1 MTPRTTGSMVAYHR
15 QFDTIWMEFG
25 RWAIPQYKAVC
36 SGTGTHIDAGRPN
49 TWVQLWADTRGQYN
63 GREGEYLEHFAD
75 HFTPVRWW
83 NMLLTMRRQ
92 LNYVHYALHRE
103 DVLGHYYVPPIQ
115 QPEYSDQ
122 FIPYLLHVWR
132 QLRNP
137 KHQQRNLLQKPN
149 DFDKWEFI
157 LTRAQSYLPINWMG
171 ATGGQST
178 RVTRFVDR
186 VLQEWTIAE
195 TYFPDLMK
203 FAYWHSARKVL
214 ETFMLRGESQ
224 ASGAFHYDT
233 TESLE
238 VPEDF
243 NRNERLEVPPD
254 FEEWYANNDDDEPPR
269 APLPADIVAEGAE
282 YKETLLGALFHD
294 IYPMIDNEDLPK
306 AIVLFQKA
314 AQDTVDL
321 KTYRMANAANPQRFP
336 DPDPPAPPAKGKGV
350 ERKKPDDR
358 LF

>member
-1 MTPRTTGSMVAYHR
+1 
-15 QFDTIWMEFG
+15 
-25 RWAIPQYKAVC
+25 
-36 SGTGTHIDAGRPN
+36 
-49 TWVQLWADTRGQYN
+49 
-63 GREGEYLEHFAD
+63 
-75 HFTPVRWW
+75 
-83 NMLLTMRRQ
+83 MRRQ